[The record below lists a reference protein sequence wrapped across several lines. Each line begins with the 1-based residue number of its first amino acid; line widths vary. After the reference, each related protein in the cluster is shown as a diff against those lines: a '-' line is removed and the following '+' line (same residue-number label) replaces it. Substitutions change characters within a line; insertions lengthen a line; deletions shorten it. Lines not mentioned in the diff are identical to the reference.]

1 MQENLSQYSSL
12 PQPSLEKLKDLYS
25 KDLKEISDF
34 LTPYKLLWSE
44 EVLNDY
50 PKTMGIFE
58 PRWLSEIQSWSLE
71 EEWKVDCGIDIEKLP
86 PSSLKDLFL
95 KIKKL
100 EDIPRWP
107 NTTDKQYPSWALFKV
122 GGKKQ
127 HEIQKIIPLLE
138 TLNLKAGDSFVDI
151 GGGKGHLSRIL
162 CLYHGLN
169 GITLDTN
176 REFQDLGK
184 ARLEKYKKPEN
195 SGELTFVQHTFGGES
210 CKETEKSIFQKAK
223 VSFGL
228 HTCGPLALH
237 HLSKI
242 EKQKGLLNF
251 GCCYQ
256 RMDVKIDTVLS
267 EFCRKQAPLPLTKFS
282 MTLASRGHTSITLKD
297 YELKKRVKKMRAA
310 LHFFMIKEGLQDGF
324 VTVGSAH
331 PRLYNQS
338 FEDYA
343 FHKIEQ
349 LGLNKNQNISKDS
362 LRSFWLDESLQ
373 KTLDEIY
380 KASLVRW
387 RFGRILEKYVLY
399 DRALKYVE
407 EGHPVEVYQFFD
419 ETLSPRNIGLLKRG

>member
-1 MQENLSQYSSL
+1 
-12 PQPSLEKLKDLYS
+12 EKLKDQYS
-25 KDLKEISDF
+25 QDLKKICDF
-34 LTPYKLLWSE
+34 LAPYELLWSE

-58 PRWLSEIQSWSLE
+58 PAWLSEIQSWSLDQ
-71 EEWKVDCGIDIEKLP
+71 EWKVDCGVDLEKLA
-86 PSSLKDLFL
+86 PSSLRDLFL
-95 KIKKL
+95 KIKSL
-100 EDIPRWP
+100 EEIPRWP
-107 NTTDKQYPSWALFKV
+107 KTIDKLYPSWALFKV

-138 TLNLKAGDSFVDI
+138 TLNLKPGDSFVDI

-169 GITLDTN
+169 GVTLDTN
-176 REFQDLGK
+176 QEFQSLGK
-184 ARLEKYKKPEN
+184 SRLEKYKKPED
-195 SGELTFVQHTFGGES
+195 SGELSFVHHTFGGES
-210 CKETEKSIFQKAK
+210 CKEKEDRIFQKAK

-228 HTCGPLALH
+228 HTCGPLALN

-242 EKQKGLLNF
+242 EQQKGLLNF

-256 RMDVKIDTVLS
+256 RMNVKEDTVLS
-267 EFCRKQAPLPLTKFS
+267 QFCRKQAPLPLTKFS
-282 MTLASRGHTSITLKD
+282 MTLASRGHTSISLED
-297 YELKKRVKKMRAA
+297 YGLKKKVKKMRAA
-310 LHFFMIKEGLQDGF
+310 LHFFMIKEGLQEGF
-324 VTVGSAH
+324 VKVGSAH

-343 FHKIEQ
+343 LHKIQE
-349 LGLNKNQNISKDS
+349 LGLNKDFKVSKAS
-362 LRSFWLDESLQ
+362 LKSFWEEESLQ
-373 KTLDEIY
+373 KTLDDIY

-419 ETLSPRNIGLLKRG
+419 ESLSPRNIGLLKRV